1 MTVALQANSFPASS
15 LPGVPPALPTATS
28 NKFVN
33 VASGVWFATTSLIVL
48 ILSYI
53 PLLPSVA
60 YSMLFDREKRRAVDF
75 VVKLWARGSLFMLGS
90 QVTVIG
96 AENLPPPGEAVVY
109 CPNHSSFLDIF
120 VLSAY
125 LPRYVKYI
133 SKINPTPTPTPNQ
146 VRNGDLKIMPK
157 DHEKTW
163 FKWLDNIRDW
173 CLSRQLWWG
182 HQI

>member
-133 SKINPTPTPTPNQ
+133 SKINPTPTPTPNPTLTLT
-146 VRNGDLKIMPK
+146 RFPRG
-157 DHEKTW
+157 
-163 FKWLDNIRDW
+163 
-173 CLSRQLWWG
+173 
-182 HQI
+182 

>member
-1 MTVALQANSFPASS
+1 MLCAIVLVAGLVVPHAHVLPRVSIVRAPPPPHVALRLSSPVMTVALQADSLPASS
-15 LPGVPPALPTATS
+15 LPGVPPALPTATT

-33 VASGVWFATTSLIVL
+33 AVSGAWFAITSLIVL

-60 YSMLFDREKRRAVDF
+60 YSMIFDRQQRRSVDF
-75 VVKLWARGSLFMLGS
+75 CVKLWARGSLFMLGS
-90 QVTVIG
+90 QVRVIG

-125 LPRYVKYI
+125 LPRYVQENA
-133 SKINPTPTPTPNQ
+133 S
-146 VRNGDLKIMPK
+146 
-157 DHEKTW
+157 
-163 FKWLDNIRDW
+163 
-173 CLSRQLWWG
+173 
-182 HQI
+182 